1 MKAGSKDSRESGPG
15 GDGNGGDMSYQSIA
29 IEITKWGIFFTISY
43 IITSKISDALQKM
56 ISDGSG
62 EVISA
67 RRVLSKRL
75 KRPEVEVMDMNAYEA
90 RISVD
95 VFSCDELDI
104 SFENVGGMEEEVSE
118 VKDNVVLPMQM
129 WKLFKG
135 TGNIAPCPTGVLL
148 YGRPGTGK
156 TLIAKAIVKECGA
169 TFINIKASAVM
180 DKWLGESDKLIV
192 ALFSLARKLAPTVI
206 FIDEIDTLLKKR
218 EGDHNSNISSMQ
230 GAFLTEWDGLSS
242 MSSAPVVVLGATNR
256 CVCVYI
262 YTCMFIYMYIY
273 IYIYMYIYVYIYIHI
288 YIHIYMY
295 I

>member
-1 MKAGSKDSRESGPG
+1 MKNEDRSSRDG
-15 GDGNGGDMSYQSIA
+15 GYGKSENSYQSII
-29 IEITKWGIFFTISY
+29 IECAKFGVFLTVSY
-43 IITSKISDALQKM
+43 FVSSKVLDVLGKM
-56 ISDGSG
+56 ANNGSG

-67 RRVLSKRL
+67 RRVLAKRL
-75 KRPEVEVMDMNAYEA
+75 GRPEIEVMDMNSYEA

-104 SFENVGGMEEEVSE
+104 SFENVGGMGEEISE

-135 TGNIAPCPTGVLL
+135 TSNIAPCPTGVLL

-156 TLIAKAIVKECGA
+156 TLIAKAIVKECAA

-192 ALFSLARKLAPTVI
+192 ALFSLGRKLAPTVI

-218 EGDHNSNISSMQ
+218 EGDQNSNISSMQ

-242 MSSAPVVVLGATNR
+242 LSTAPVVVLGATNR
-256 CVCVYI
+256 YI
-262 YTCMFIYMYIY
+262 YAFMCIFV
-273 IYIYMYIYVYIYIHI
+273 YVYSFLYICI
-288 YIHIYMY
+288 CIKCLSL
-295 I
+295 